1 MKAIKY
7 LLALVAVGGLMTACD
22 TDIETK
28 EIQKPY
34 TYSPLY
40 YQNLRDYKASDHSI
54 AFMWFAQ
61 YGAQNSMAV
70 RFVGLPDSL
79 DICSLW
85 GGIPAKE
92 NTQLWEELRFVQ
104 KTKGTKMLVV
114 AITRIDAETD
124 DKDFKKVY
132 NEAKAMPHTTEA
144 ETEARNA
151 AINHAI
157 ELYAEYFL
165 DQVFLNDLDGFD
177 ADYEPEGDFLSG
189 NYFLHFMKHLAK
201 YMGPLPADSATAEQD
216 RLALIKARYGDRI
229 AYDENITR
237 KLLCVD
243 SPGCGPTSC
252 IDICNYTFNQA
263 YGGGTSNGGWPW
275 EKVVLCENVGD
286 NWQGTL
292 SGMYNQ
298 ARFQPA
304 VGRKGGFGAFFGHRD
319 YNIHTNSLE
328 PYYRFRECIQIQN
341 PAIY

>member
-70 RFVGLPDSL
+70 RFAGLPDSL

-92 NTQLWEELRFVQ
+92 NTQIWDELRFVQ

-114 AITRIDAETD
+114 AITRIDAEID
-124 DKDFKKVY
+124 EKEFKKAY
-132 NEAKAMPHTTEA
+132 NEAKAMPAGE
-144 ETEARNA
+144 ERDA
-151 AINHAI
+151 AINKSI
-157 ELYAEYFL
+157 EMYAEYFL

-189 NYFLHFMKHLAK
+189 DYFLHFMQHLAK
-201 YMGPLPADSATAEQD
+201 YMGPNPDITKEE
-216 RLALIKARYGDRI
+216 RLALIKERYGDKI
-229 AYDENITR
+229 SYDEHITE
-237 KLLCVD
+237 KILAVD
-243 SPGCGPTSC
+243 APGCGPTSC
-252 IDICNYTFNQA
+252 VDICNYTFNQA
-263 YGGGTSNGGWPW
+263 YGGGTGNGGWPW

-286 NWQGTL
+286 NWQGDL
-292 SGMYNQ
+292 SGMYRQ
-298 ARFQPA
+298 ARFQPTT
-304 VGRKGGFGAFFGHRD
+304 GRKGGFGAFFGHRD
-319 YNIHTNSLE
+319 YNIHSNSPE

>member
-70 RFVGLPDSL
+70 RFAGLPDSL

-124 DKDFKKVY
+124 DKDFKKLRP
-132 NEAKAMPHTTEA
+132 KPAMRPSTMPSSCMPNT
-144 ETEARNA
+144 
-151 AINHAI
+151 
-157 ELYAEYFL
+157 
-165 DQVFLNDLDGFD
+165 
-177 ADYEPEGDFLSG
+177 S
-189 NYFLHFMKHLAK
+189 
-201 YMGPLPADSATAEQD
+201 S
-216 RLALIKARYGDRI
+216 
-229 AYDENITR
+229 TR
-237 KLLCVD
+237 C
-243 SPGCGPTSC
+243 S
-252 IDICNYTFNQA
+252 
-263 YGGGTSNGGWPW
+263 
-275 EKVVLCENVGD
+275 
-286 NWQGTL
+286 
-292 SGMYNQ
+292 
-298 ARFQPA
+298 
-304 VGRKGGFGAFFGHRD
+304 
-319 YNIHTNSLE
+319 
-328 PYYRFRECIQIQN
+328 
-341 PAIY
+341 